1 MRSAP
6 NKKRETG
13 LFKEVWVAYN
23 NLVDFCR
30 EIAPQQSGSHG
41 VMVDRKS
48 NGTSFKISSVE
59 RSNTELKMFIVKSVH
74 DDYITCRNW
83 DGEHEGISDIKIA
96 KPFELRKTGWHG
108 VTVTYTLETTG
119 ATRPV
124 TYSYLS
130 SVYRTATSGSTVEW
144 EAIRPP
150 YVPNKSVIYAAKST
164 NGTGVTDAPDLVEM
178 SSRAFAKLA

>member
-1 MRSAP
+1 MAFNQYSIPA
-6 NKKRETG
+6 G
-13 LFKEVWVAYN
+13 
-23 NLVDFCR
+23 
-30 EIAPQQSGSHG
+30 QSGLETKLRAIQE
-41 VMVDRKS
+41 DLRKLKICES
-48 NGTSFKISSVE
+48 STIRVEQTSRGQMLTAVTAKPSGGSSVKQF
-59 RSNTELKMFIVKSVH
+59 RVKSVQ
-74 DDYITCRNW
+74 DDYITCRSW
-83 DGEHEGISDIKIA
+83 DGTNEGSEDVKIA

-108 VTVTYTLETTG
+108 VTVSYTLETTG

-164 NGTGVTDAPDLVEM
+164 NGTGVTDAPEWVEM